1 MPWTIRCPSYRQ
13 PQLPILSTLLNSIDT
28 ADLINAA
35 EFPTILLCH
44 PSTVSSSLGQSS
56 PKSQLSSAYCCASC
70 CVLPHTHSADFR
82 YCHASCHR
90 VATIQQC
97 FPSAYT
103 LTDFNPVTNLPH
115 QKEVDVLVEPS
126 LKHLCPKSTPIFTV
140 QDCPHTTS
148 RLCPYF
154 HPECRPPIL
163 WCQVDILFAN
173 SCQNPSCDQVFSR
186 FQFVSHRLNQ
196 TSSPTQSLR
205 DQCP

>member
-82 YCHASCHR
+82 YCHVSCHP

-163 WCQVDILFAN
+163 WCQADIPFAN